1 MSYRGGK
8 DAARDG
14 MKEEMGCEG
23 GTKRCHIK
31 KRFGGKEMEGR
42 TKSRTIKFGSKDPDS
57 LAENAKKKRHMRF
70 FFLFLLRYIMQNKMH
85 ATPHFL
91 LP

>member
-31 KRFGGKEMEGR
+31 KRFGGQEMEGR
-42 TKSRTIKFGSKDPDS
+42 TRSRTIKFGSKDPDS
-57 LAENAKKKRHMRF
+57 SAENAKKRHMRF
-70 FFLFLLRYIMQNKMH
+70 FSFF
-85 ATPHFL
+85 F
-91 LP
+91 